1 MRPMTKFGLLPLLST
16 DLESGLDQAKTQNK
30 PLMLVIHKTWCGA
43 CKRLKPQF
51 ESSKDIAELSEKFI
65 MVNAQDDEE
74 PKGQEFAPDG
84 GYVYCVY
91 LRSDHRHI
99 ITIVIICLW
108 ECLTAYKPTA
118 DGFRECN
125 NFISSCQESLHLII
139 LHVHDLSAS
148 LLNLLY
154 LLSFTLF
161 QSGL

>member
-1 MRPMTKFGLLPLLST
+1 MRPMTKFGLLPWLST

-84 GYVYCVY
+84 GYVRCVY
-91 LRSDHRHI
+91 LRSDLL
-99 ITIVIICLW
+99 C
-108 ECLTAYKPTA
+108 K
-118 DGFRECN
+118 
-125 NFISSCQESLHLII
+125 SLQPIGSEN
-139 LHVHDLSAS
+139 VTFLSLAAEKACI
-148 LLNLLY
+148 
-154 LLSFTLF
+154 
-161 QSGL
+161 